1 MMNSCTRRHYVQPRL
16 RIHLRR
22 VSNRELRRGGAVD
35 FAVPVARLAQKL
47 AQAWK
52 EGFVE
57 ISILATYCSF
67 FFNSKTYGYITCCKT
82 MN

>member
-57 ISILATYCSF
+57 ISIAKYVIFSSIAKHIET
-67 FFNSKTYGYITCCKT
+67 
-82 MN
+82 